1 MTEKEIFLCILSAV
15 LLVCSALSVIFY
27 RKNRK
32 EILKLS
38 QKTEAFLHSGER
50 ISISTKDNAIAALQN
65 SLSDLE
71 NKLILERENTRHQA
85 EKHED
90 FIADVSHQLKTP
102 LAGLKLYCEMDKA
115 QRENPYAEKE
125 LQLIEKMESLIKSLL
140 RLEKLRSDTYTMNF
154 SEQKAENILGELK
167 GEFEHL
173 FPEKEFV
180 FSGDAVFRCDKEWLS
195 EALGNIIKN
204 AGEHT
209 PQNGKVSVTAEDGE
223 KSVLFTIQDNGTGI
237 DEKDLPKLFDRFY
250 KAENSS
256 ADSAGIGMSIAKAV
270 VEKHHG
276 TISAENTETG
286 LRVVIC
292 LPKFDGEI
300 KI

>member
-1 MTEKEIFLCILSAV
+1 MTSFEIFLCVLCTV
-15 LLVCSALSVIFY
+15 LLIISVTIIILY
-27 RKNRK
+27 VRNKK
-32 EILKLS
+32 EVLKLS
-38 QKTEAFLHSGER
+38 QKIDSFLHSGER
-50 ISISTKDNAIAALQN
+50 INISTKDNAVAALQN
-65 SLSDLE
+65 SLADLE
-71 NKLILERENTRHQA
+71 NKLILEQENTRAQA
-85 EKHED
+85 KKHTD

-115 QRENPYAEKE
+115 QNTSSYSEKE
-125 LQLIEKMESLIKSLL
+125 LQLIDKMENLIKSLL

-180 FSGDAVFRCDKEWLS
+180 FSGNAVFRCDKEWLS

-209 PQNGKVSVTAEDGE
+209 PVDGKVSVIAEDGE

-250 KAENSS
+250 KAENAS

-276 TISAENTETG
+276 TIFAENTGEG

>member
-1 MTEKEIFLCILSAV
+1 MTSFEIFLCVLCTV
-15 LLVCSALSVIFY
+15 LLIISVIIIILY
-27 RKNRK
+27 VRNKK
-32 EILKLS
+32 EVLKLS
-38 QKTEAFLHSGER
+38 QKIDSFLHSGER
-50 ISISTKDNAIAALQN
+50 INISTKDNAVAALQN
-65 SLSDLE
+65 SLADLE
-71 NKLILERENTRHQA
+71 NKLILEKENTRHQS
-85 EKHED
+85 EKHAD

-115 QRENPYAEKE
+115 QRENPYSEKE
-125 LQLIEKMESLIKSLL
+125 LQLIEKMESLIRNLL
-140 RLEKLRSDTYTMNF
+140 KLEKLRSDTYTMNF

-180 FSGDAVFRCDKEWLS
+180 FSGDAVFRCDKGWLS

-209 PQNGKVSVTAEDGE
+209 PADGKVSVIAEDGD

-237 DEKDLPKLFDRFY
+237 EEKDLPKLFDRFY
-250 KAENSS
+250 KAENAS

-276 TISAENTETG
+276 TIFAENTEAG

>member
-1 MTEKEIFLCILSAV
+1 MTSFEIFLCVLCTV
-15 LLVCSALSVIFY
+15 LLIISVTIIILY
-27 RKNRK
+27 VRNKK
-32 EILKLS
+32 EVLKLS
-38 QKTEAFLHSGER
+38 QKIDSFLHSGER
-50 ISISTKDNAIAALQN
+50 INISTKDNAVAALQN
-65 SLSDLE
+65 SLADLE
-71 NKLILERENTRHQA
+71 NKLILEQENTHAQA
-85 EKHED
+85 KKHTD

-115 QRENPYAEKE
+115 QNTSSYSEKE
-125 LQLIEKMESLIKSLL
+125 LQLIDKMENLIKSLL

-180 FSGDAVFRCDKEWLS
+180 FSGNAVFRCDKEWLS

-209 PQNGKVSVTAEDGE
+209 PVDGKVSVIAEDGE

-250 KAENSS
+250 KAENAS

-276 TISAENTETG
+276 TIFAENTGEG

>member
-1 MTEKEIFLCILSAV
+1 MTETEIILSV
-15 LLVCSALSVIFY
+15 LAVIFFVVASVLFY
-27 RKNRK
+27 FFRKNQK
-32 EILKLS
+32 QVSKLS
-38 QKTEAFLHSGER
+38 ESIDSFLQGGKKLN
-50 ISISTKDNAIAALQN
+50 ISTEDNTLATLQN
-65 SLSDLE
+65 SICDLE
-71 NKLILERENTRHQA
+71 DKLVLEKENTRTQA
-85 EKHED
+85 KKHAS

-115 QRENPYAEKE
+115 QNTSSYSEKE
-125 LQLIEKMESLIKSLL
+125 LQLIEKMENLIKSLL

-154 SEQKAENILGELK
+154 SEQRAENILGELK

-180 FSGDAVFRCDKEWLS
+180 FSGNAVFRCDKQWLS

-209 PQNGKVSVTAEDGE
+209 PAGGKVSVTAEDGD

-250 KAENSS
+250 KAGNSS

-276 TISAENTETG
+276 TIFAENTGEG

>member
-1 MTEKEIFLCILSAV
+1 MTSFEIFLCVLCTV
-15 LLVCSALSVIFY
+15 LLIISVTIIILY
-27 RKNRK
+27 VRNKK
-32 EILKLS
+32 EVLKLS
-38 QKTEAFLHSGER
+38 QKIDSFLHSGER
-50 ISISTKDNAIAALQN
+50 INISTKDNAVAALQN
-65 SLSDLE
+65 SLADLE
-71 NKLILERENTRHQA
+71 NKLILEQENTRAQA
-85 EKHED
+85 KKHTD

-115 QRENPYAEKE
+115 QNTSSYSEKE
-125 LQLIEKMESLIKSLL
+125 LQLIDKMENLIKSLL

-180 FSGDAVFRCDKEWLS
+180 FSGNAVFRCDKGWLS

-209 PQNGKVSVTAEDGE
+209 PADGKVSIIAEDGD
-223 KSVLFTIQDNGTGI
+223 KSILFTIQDNGTGI
-237 DEKDLPKLFDRFY
+237 EEKDLPKLFDRFY
-250 KAENSS
+250 KAENAS

-276 TISAENTETG
+276 TIFAENTEAG

-292 LPKFDGEI
+292 IPKFDGEI

>member
-1 MTEKEIFLCILSAV
+1 MTSFEFFLCVLCTV
-15 LLVCSALSVIFY
+15 LLIISVTIIILY
-27 RKNRK
+27 VRNKK
-32 EILKLS
+32 EVLKLS
-38 QKTEAFLHSGER
+38 QKIDSFLHSGER
-50 ISISTKDNAIAALQN
+50 INISTKDNAVAALQN
-65 SLSDLE
+65 SLADLE
-71 NKLILERENTRHQA
+71 NKLVLEQENTRAQA
-85 EKHED
+85 KKHTD

-115 QRENPYAEKE
+115 QNTSSYSEKE
-125 LQLIEKMESLIKSLL
+125 LQLIDKMENLIKSLL

-180 FSGDAVFRCDKEWLS
+180 FSGNAVFRCDKGWLS

-209 PQNGKVSVTAEDGE
+209 PADGKVSVIAEDGD

-237 DEKDLPKLFDRFY
+237 EEKDLPKLFDRFY
-250 KAENSS
+250 KAENAS

-276 TISAENTETG
+276 TIFAENTETG

>member
-1 MTEKEIFLCILSAV
+1 MTDFEIFLCVLSAV
-15 LLVCSALSVIFY
+15 LLVCLIAVAFLY
-27 RKNRK
+27 NKNKK

-38 QKTEAFLHSGER
+38 SKTDSFLHSGER
-50 ISISTKDNAIAALQN
+50 INISTKDNTVASLQN
-65 SLSDLE
+65 SICDLE
-71 NKLILERENTRHQA
+71 NKLILEKENTRSQA
-85 EKHED
+85 KKHAD

-115 QRENPYAEKE
+115 QNTSSYSEKE
-125 LQLIEKMESLIKSLL
+125 LQLIEKMESLIKNLL

-180 FSGDAVFRCDKEWLS
+180 FSGNAVFRCDKEWLS

-209 PQNGKVSVTAEDGE
+209 SVDGKVSVTAEDGD

-276 TISAENTETG
+276 TIFAENTETG

>member
-1 MTEKEIFLCILSAV
+1 MTSFEIFLCVLCTV
-15 LLVCSALSVIFY
+15 LLIISVTIIILY
-27 RKNRK
+27 VRNKK
-32 EILKLS
+32 EVLKLS
-38 QKTEAFLHSGER
+38 QKIDSFLHSGER
-50 ISISTKDNAIAALQN
+50 INISTKDNAVAALQN
-65 SLSDLE
+65 SLADLE
-71 NKLILERENTRHQA
+71 NKLVLEQENTRAQA
-85 EKHED
+85 KKHTD

-115 QRENPYAEKE
+115 QNTSSYSEKE
-125 LQLIEKMESLIKSLL
+125 LQLIDKMENLIKSLL

-180 FSGDAVFRCDKEWLS
+180 FSGNAVFRCDKGWLS

-209 PQNGKVSVTAEDGE
+209 PADGKVSVIAEDGDN
-223 KSVLFTIQDNGTGI
+223 SVLFTIQDNGTGI
-237 DEKDLPKLFDRFY
+237 EEKDLPKLFDRFY
-250 KAENSS
+250 KAENAS

-276 TISAENTETG
+276 TIFAENTEAG

-292 LPKFDGEI
+292 IPKFDGEI

>member
-1 MTEKEIFLCILSAV
+1 MTSFENFLCVLCTV
-15 LLVCSALSVIFY
+15 LLIISVTIIILY
-27 RKNRK
+27 VRNKK
-32 EILKLS
+32 EVLKFS
-38 QKTEAFLHSGER
+38 QKIDSFLHSGER
-50 ISISTKDNAIAALQN
+50 INISTKDNAVAALQN
-65 SLSDLE
+65 SLADLE
-71 NKLILERENTRHQA
+71 NKLILEQENTRTQA
-85 EKHED
+85 KKHTD

-115 QRENPYAEKE
+115 QNTSSYSEKE
-125 LQLIEKMESLIKSLL
+125 LQLIDKMENLIKSLL

-180 FSGDAVFRCDKEWLS
+180 FSGNAVFRCDKGWLS

-209 PQNGKVSVTAEDGE
+209 PADGKVSVTAEDGD

-250 KAENSS
+250 KAENAS

-276 TISAENTETG
+276 TIFAENTGEG

>member
-1 MTEKEIFLCILSAV
+1 MTDFEIFLCVLSAV
-15 LLVCSALSVIFY
+15 LLVCLIAVAFLY
-27 RKNRK
+27 NKNKK

-38 QKTEAFLHSGER
+38 QKIDSFLHSGER
-50 ISISTKDNAIAALQN
+50 INISTKDNAVAALQN
-65 SLSDLE
+65 SLADLE
-71 NKLILERENTRHQA
+71 NKLILEKENTRTQA
-85 EKHED
+85 KKHTD

-115 QRENPYAEKE
+115 QNTSTYSEKE
-125 LQLIEKMESLIKSLL
+125 LQLIEKMENLIKSLL
-140 RLEKLRSDTYTMNF
+140 RLEKLRSDTYTMSF

-180 FSGDAVFRCDKEWLS
+180 FSGNAVFRCDKGWLA

-209 PQNGKVSVTAEDGE
+209 PADGKVSVIAEDGD

-276 TISAENTETG
+276 TIFAENTETG